1 MKKGTCA
8 KCKKYTWVEEHHI
21 LPKSTFG
28 ETGEIIKLCPTCH
41 TDFHQH
47 LGQEN
52 LKNDDMVYQFYTF
65 SKWLCG
71 LSAVLLLIWWV
82 VNNLS

>member
-21 LPKSTFG
+21 LPK
-28 ETGEIIKLCPTCH
+28 PTCH